1 MIARSI
7 FRYYWFGTCLRFLQD
22 APLGIHMRTPGRGGI
37 RDNIDFFFSYL
48 DNLELIVTRRASYEL
63 ADFAESLPDEEGVS
77 LTQDQSQRL
86 QEIMR
91 QLRKT
96 LDAEL
101 KGFEAYIVTPKRLD
115 IEKLLNDTPSL
126 LAPGVYSKLP
136 EIAQFDLAEA
146 GKCIAFERP
155 TAAAF
160 HILRGT
166 ESVLV
171 SFYEAIVRQKRIP
184 LPRMWGP
191 MVADLKKRRNANPY
205 EVLLNHLDN
214 IRRSFRNPT
223 QHPELVYDI
232 HEVQD
237 LWALCVDA
245 INRMAEALS

>member
-7 FRYYWFGTCLRFLQD
+7 FQYYWFGTCLRFLQD
-22 APLGIHMRTPGRGGI
+22 APFGASVSGSGGI
-37 RDNIDFFFSYL
+37 RANIDAFFLYL
-48 DNLELIVTRRASYEL
+48 DDLSLIVTRRASHEL

-77 LTQDQSQRL
+77 LTQEQSERL
-86 QEIMR
+86 TAIMR
-91 QLRKT
+91 QLRYT

-101 KGFEAYIVTPKRLD
+101 KGFEAYIVTPKRID
-115 IEKLLNDTPSL
+115 IEKLLKDTPSL
-126 LAPGVYSKLP
+126 LAPRVYSKLP

-166 ESVLV
+166 ESVLD

-184 LPRMWGP
+184 LPRSWGP
-191 MVADLKKRRNANPY
+191 MVIDLKKRRKANQY
-205 EVLLNHLDN
+205 EVLLNNLDN

-223 QHPELVYDI
+223 QHPELIYDI

-237 LWALCVDA
+237 LWTLCVDA
-245 INRMAEALS
+245 INRMSEALS